1 MALARN
7 SLLNLMPTVAGVAVS
22 ILTVPFYLSIVGTER
37 YGALL
42 LAFVL
47 LGYFGQ
53 VDFGLGRAL
62 TQRLSSM
69 PDALPS
75 ERASVVWSALAGAS
89 VISVIGGAVVLVA
102 ADLFFRF
109 YFDAAADLKA
119 EVLTSVWL
127 FALCVPV
134 IMFTGVSSGALVGL
148 ERFGVVSVGT
158 IIGNILSQVLPLV
171 TALYLSDE
179 FSWLLA
185 ASIAGRVIGLLPIM
199 ASMALVFLCDQP
211 VNPTSAQLRRLF
223 SFGSWIMVT
232 AIIGPLMTMADRL
245 VIGGVFGAAAVVAY
259 SVPVQIASRTVMFPM
274 AIVQALFP
282 RLASNAERD
291 SVALGKVAVVLV
303 GQLFAFVVVGL
314 ICLAA
319 PLLDLWLGGDLDP
332 RSVLVGQITLIGIWI
347 NALANVP
354 YALIQA
360 RGNPRFTA
368 VLHIIELPIYFA
380 LLYGFGAAFG
390 LYGVALAF
398 TVRVVLDC
406 AALFQKAEFLVSS
419 VLGRLAGP
427 GAVILAAFA
436 TSLLIQ
442 DWMHAIMAAAL
453 YCTLLIALAWFQM
466 PIEAKNWL
474 TERLRA

>member
-1 MALARN
+1 
-7 SLLNLMPTVAGVAVS
+7 
-22 ILTVPFYLSIVGTER
+22 
-37 YGALL
+37 
-42 LAFVL
+42 
-47 LGYFGQ
+47 
-53 VDFGLGRAL
+53 
-62 TQRLSSM
+62 
-69 PDALPS
+69 
-75 ERASVVWSALAGAS
+75 
-89 VISVIGGAVVLVA
+89 
-102 ADLFFRF
+102 
-109 YFDAAADLKA
+109 
-119 EVLTSVWL
+119 
-127 FALCVPV
+127 
-134 IMFTGVSSGALVGL
+134 
-148 ERFGVVSVGT
+148 
-158 IIGNILSQVLPLV
+158 
-171 TALYLSDE
+171 
-179 FSWLLA
+179 
-185 ASIAGRVIGLLPIM
+185 VIGLWPIM
-199 ASMALVFLCDQP
+199 VSMALVFLRNQP
-211 VNPTSAQLRRLF
+211 VNPTSAQMRRLF

-282 RLASNAERD
+282 RLASNAEQD
-291 SVALGKVAVVLV
+291 SVALGKVSVVLV
-303 GQLFAFVVVGL
+303 GQLYAFVVVGL

-360 RGNPRFTA
+360 RGNPRYTA
-368 VLHIIELPIYFA
+368 VLHLIELPIYFA
-380 LLYGFGAAFG
+380 LLYGLGVAFG

-398 TVRVVLDC
+398 TLRVVLDC

-427 GAVILAAFA
+427 GTVIFAAFA
-436 TSLLIQ
+436 TSMLIQ
-442 DWMHAIMAAAL
+442 DWMQAIMAAAF
-453 YCTLLIALAWFQM
+453 YCALLIALTWFQM